1 MKFEFNE
8 GDRVQTSYLDK
19 GTVVEYLGEFDFP
32 KVRVLLD
39 GSDYP
44 NVFYAD
50 SLRLDKPDEELE
62 RVLVIAENSEST
74 DALTLAAEVRR
85 LRRGIDAARAEAERY
100 KKIGDE
106 SRKDS
111 YLSWYDT
118 DHYHEQR
125 QAVGSAAEDILEAL
139 EKGLGETE

>member
-74 DALTLAAEVRR
+74 DAITLAAEVRR

-106 SRKDS
+106 SVKEPG
-111 YLSWYDT
+111 LSWYQE
-118 DHYHEQR
+118 DHYHNEHV
-125 QAVGSAAEDILEAL
+125 AVGSAAEDILEAL
-139 EKGLGETE
+139 EKGLGER